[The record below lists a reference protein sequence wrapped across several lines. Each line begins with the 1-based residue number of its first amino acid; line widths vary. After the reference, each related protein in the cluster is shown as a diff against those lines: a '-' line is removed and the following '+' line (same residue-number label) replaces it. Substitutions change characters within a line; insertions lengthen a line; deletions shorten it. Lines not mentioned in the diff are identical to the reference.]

1 MYPGTP
7 SHSSLSHSCVYL
19 EYDLHE
25 RSVGRSTHGSEL
37 YMLESLVLRLVA
49 MDDQMDDQMN
59 DRVVMNQA
67 PCDQRLI
74 DG

>member
-1 MYPGTP
+1 
-7 SHSSLSHSCVYL
+7 
-19 EYDLHE
+19 
-25 RSVGRSTHGSEL
+25 
-37 YMLESLVLRLVA
+37 MLESLVLRLVA
-49 MDDQMDDQMN
+49 MDDQMGDQMN